1 MYFLLSCRLRK
12 YWGKMNCKR
21 LKLPLRLVRI
31 SPMGHLKAV
40 HHLLAYLNK
49 NVTNR
54 GFYLTSLTLFL
65 LYILTIDQTCDLQL
79 EEELLLKIPEPLG
92 TPVTL
97 RGAFVVANHAGIVLV
112 MRRSHTGIMLF
123 VQNSPMQ
130 WLSKRQNTV

>member
-1 MYFLLSCRLRK
+1 VLRWAVELGRIDISTEVALLSDHLALLR
-12 YWGKMNCKR
+12 
-21 LKLPLRLVRI
+21 
-31 SPMGHLKAV
+31 MGHLKAV

-79 EEELLLKIPEPLG
+79 EEELLLKIPEPLR